1 MNFFLATDIGEEISE
16 KVSENSTEK
25 VSELSKLFDGFSSKM
40 ISLGINIINAVII
53 FIIGKII
60 IKLLRKLSKK
70 IIGRT
75 SADEAVVKF
84 VDSIIKITGYFIVFI
99 VICSELGIE
108 TTSFITV
115 LGSAGV
121 AIGLAL
127 QGSLSNFAGGVLL
140 LLTRPFKVGDYVVI
154 EGHEG
159 IVKKVDIIYTTIVKF
174 DNTIINCPNGDV
186 AKKVIINYSNE
197 NGKRVDVKFSVHY
210 DSDINK
216 AKKIVMDVI
225 RNCKYVDKER
235 ENNVVVM
242 KLADSGIDMET
253 RAWVKPDD
261 YWDAYFY
268 LIENIKTELE
278 KNNIEIPYNQLEVHI
293 NNKNDNNADNM

>member
-16 KVSENSTEK
+16 KVSENSAEK

-60 IKLLRKLSKK
+60 IKLLRKLFKK

-127 QGSLSNFAGGVLL
+127 QGSLSNFAGGVLFGTAGVKL
-140 LLTRPFKVGDYVVI
+140 LSSKD
-154 EGHEG
+154 
-159 IVKKVDIIYTTIVKF
+159 
-174 DNTIINCPNGDV
+174 
-186 AKKVIINYSNE
+186 AKKVYTNCTAAVLRA
-197 NGKRVDVKFSVHY
+197 K
-210 DSDINK
+210 DS
-216 AKKIVMDVI
+216 
-225 RNCKYVDKER
+225 
-235 ENNVVVM
+235 VM
-242 KLADSGIDMET
+242 KTASTVQENAEDILAEAKQINEERAAKEAALEQEAEEVTEET
-253 RAWVKPDD
+253 V
-261 YWDAYFY
+261 
-268 LIENIKTELE
+268 
-278 KNNIEIPYNQLEVHI
+278 
-293 NNKNDNNADNM
+293 ADNTDFAEEA

>member
-1 MNFFLATDIGEEISE
+1 M
-16 KVSENSTEK
+16 
-25 VSELSKLFDGFSSKM
+25 
-40 ISLGINIINAVII
+40 
-53 FIIGKII
+53 
-60 IKLLRKLSKK
+60 
-70 IIGRT
+70 
-75 SADEAVVKF
+75 
-84 VDSIIKITGYFIVFI
+84 
-99 VICSELGIE
+99 
-108 TTSFITV
+108 
-115 LGSAGV
+115 
-121 AIGLAL
+121 
-127 QGSLSNFAGGVLL
+127 
-140 LLTRPFKVGDYVVI
+140 
-154 EGHEG
+154 
-159 IVKKVDIIYTTIVKF
+159 
-174 DNTIINCPNGDV
+174 
-186 AKKVIINYSNE
+186 IINYSNE